1 MKRSYS
7 ESIDTVI
14 GNWLREQ
21 GLETPLNQ
29 YRLINAWP
37 QVVGI
42 YFAKYTHDLN
52 IYNQVLFVKVSSSA
66 VRTELSMRKEQIKEH
81 LNKIA
86 GAQVIADIV
95 FR

>member
-37 QVVGI
+37 QVVGN